1 MKSPVRISSIS
12 SRYRYHAL
20 VQMLLSFG
28 FLVILSLINLN
39 FSVPISLPHADAV
52 LLSSHPLTIQSPQGP
67 TMNDSHLK
75 AEVVFKGI
83 RFPTSMAFLGPN
95 DILVLEK
102 NEGTV
107 RRIVNGSMLQQPLLH
122 VNVANDAERGM
133 LGIAIARHNKNNS
146 GPAYVFLYYTES
158 VVAKSGNVSR
168 NGIQPAIGNRVYRY
182 ELVNDKLINPRL
194 LLDLPATPGPFH
206 NGGKIVIGPDK
217 NVYVVIGDVFGHMTK
232 AQNFVN
238 GSAPDGTSG
247 ILRIT
252 QDGKV
257 VE

>member
-1 MKSPVRISSIS
+1 MKSPVRIS

-52 LLSSHPLTIQSPQGP
+52 LLLSSHPLTVQSPQGP

-107 RRIVNGSMLQQPLLH
+107 RRIVNGVCYSNLFFML
-122 VNVANDAERGM
+122 M
-133 LGIAIARHNKNNS
+133 
-146 GPAYVFLYYTES
+146 
-158 VVAKSGNVSR
+158 
-168 NGIQPAIGNRVYRY
+168 
-182 ELVNDKLINPRL
+182 
-194 LLDLPATPGPFH
+194 
-206 NGGKIVIGPDK
+206 
-217 NVYVVIGDVFGHMTK
+217 
-232 AQNFVN
+232 
-238 GSAPDGTSG
+238 
-247 ILRIT
+247 
-252 QDGKV
+252 
-257 VE
+257 